1 MCGIAGYVGNRNAP
15 EILFDML
22 ERLEYRGYDSAGV
35 MFIADGRIN
44 IIKDKGKVAEV
55 REKVRPERFK
65 SDMGVAHTR
74 WATHGVPSR
83 INAHPHSDCK
93 DFFTV
98 SHNGKIENYQ
108 SLKRELTLKGHVF
121 KSDTDT
127 EVISHLM
134 EENYKGDLIK
144 AFRETLDVLEGSY
157 AVAVLCIKEPNK
169 ILIARKESPLI
180 VGLGKG
186 ENFIASDAPAFMPYT
201 KDIIMLNDFEYG
213 IVEKSKV
220 EVFSLKSGKKIPK
233 SSKRINWDVKEAEK
247 SGYHHF
253 MLKEIMEE
261 PTAVEN
267 ALKGVNELRRIAARL
282 KSKKRVYFVACGTAY
297 HSGLVGKYILEH
309 YGIPAEA
316 LVASEFRYSTVSTVN
331 KDCGVVLISQSGETA
346 DTIAA
351 GKEARKKGAYVAGVV
366 NVVGSTLT
374 HLAEDTAYTRSG
386 PEISVASTKA
396 YLGQAVS
403 LTMLSLMLAS
413 ARKKIDKKE
422 FDAIEKELKNAPEKL
437 KKYLEKNNVKELAE
451 VCADKKT
458 FFYIGRNLN
467 YPTAL
472 EGALKLKEISYL
484 HAEGYPAGELKH
496 GPLALLEEDVVV
508 LAIKSGNLLE
518 DKMNSNIQEVK
529 ARRAKTIIVSE
540 EGDIKVPKTN
550 PLLTPIF
557 NIVPLHL
564 FSYYISVLKG
574 LDPDK
579 PRNLAKSVTVE

>member
-1 MCGIAGYVGNRNAP
+1 
-15 EILFDML
+15 
-22 ERLEYRGYDSAGV
+22 
-35 MFIADGRIN
+35 
-44 IIKDKGKVAEV
+44 
-55 REKVRPERFK
+55 
-65 SDMGVAHTR
+65 
-74 WATHGVPSR
+74 
-83 INAHPHSDCK
+83 
-93 DFFTV
+93 
-98 SHNGKIENYQ
+98 
-108 SLKRELTLKGHVF
+108 
-121 KSDTDT
+121 
-127 EVISHLM
+127 
-134 EENYKGDLIK
+134 
-144 AFRETLDVLEGSY
+144 
-157 AVAVLCIKEPNK
+157 
-169 ILIARKESPLI
+169 
-180 VGLGKG
+180 
-186 ENFIASDAPAFMPYT
+186 
-201 KDIIMLNDFEYG
+201 
-213 IVEKSKV
+213 
-220 EVFSLKSGKKIPK
+220 
-233 SSKRINWDVKEAEK
+233 
-247 SGYHHF
+247 
-253 MLKEIMEE
+253 
-261 PTAVEN
+261 
-267 ALKGVNELRRIAARL
+267 
-282 KSKKRVYFVACGTAY
+282 
-297 HSGLVGKYILEH
+297 
-309 YGIPAEA
+309 
-316 LVASEFRYSTVSTVN
+316 
-331 KDCGVVLISQSGETA
+331 
-346 DTIAA
+346 
-351 GKEARKKGAYVAGVV
+351 
-366 NVVGSTLT
+366 
-374 HLAEDTAYTRSG
+374 
-386 PEISVASTKA
+386 
-396 YLGQAVS
+396 
-403 LTMLSLMLAS
+403 MLAS